1 MMRVFLVAAAT
12 IAVGVTSASFAADA
26 PSAPAPM
33 PPMKPSLAR
42 GTVDSFDGKILTIK
56 TDAGATIAAA
66 VSDKSRFATVE
77 SRTFAQLKPTDFV
90 GVTAVPGKNGHLRAE
105 EVHILPVVGMGEGQ
119 YAWDHHPAGATS
131 SMSSMGSMTNGSV
144 TAPKAAPMMG
154 GSMTN
159 GTVMAGSGAHEL
171 NVTFHGAGMVDGK
184 CAGRAVPG
192 QPGCTGTSVIDVPPA
207 TPIVAVVG
215 ATPADVKPGLAV
227 FASVFTDP
235 AGLAFLGSATV
246 EKNGVKPQF

>member
-1 MMRVFLVAAAT
+1 MMRVFLISAAF
-12 IAVGVTSASFAADA
+12 AVCMTSVSFAADA
-26 PSAPAPM
+26 PSAPAPA
-33 PPMKPSLAR
+33 PVMKLSLVR
-42 GTVDSFDGKILTIK
+42 GTVDSFDGKTLAIK
-56 TDAGATIAAA
+56 TDAGTTVSAA
-66 VSDKSRFATVE
+66 VSDKSRFAAVE

-90 GVTAVPGKNGHLRAE
+90 GVTAVPSKNGHLRAE
-105 EVHILPVVGMGEGQ
+105 EVHVIPVVGMGEGQ
-119 YAWDHHPAGATS
+119 YPWDHHPASATS

-159 GTVMAGSGAHEL
+159 GTVTAGGGAHEL

-192 QPGCTGTSVIDVPPA
+192 QPGCTGTAIIDVPPA
-207 TPIVAVVG
+207 TPIAAIVG
-215 ATPADVKPGLAV
+215 AKADDVKPGLAV
-227 FASVFTDP
+227 VAGVLTDP
-235 AGLAFLGSATV
+235 AGHTFLGSATV